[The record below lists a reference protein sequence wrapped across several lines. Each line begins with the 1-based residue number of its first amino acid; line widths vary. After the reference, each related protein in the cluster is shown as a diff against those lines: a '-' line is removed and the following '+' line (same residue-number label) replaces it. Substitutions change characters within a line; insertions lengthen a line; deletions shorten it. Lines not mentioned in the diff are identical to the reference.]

1 MPKIDEGEHDIERSD
16 IIDHANH
23 DSLWN
28 YYIKPFDYEESDQL
42 EHEEIVRAK
51 RLITPLQTNIGCV
64 KGYRCCHNPR
74 CRPFCSLCNRY
85 GYSKYACLGTFEN
98 VSRNFT
104 LLGYGPTHENFKKKC
119 KKGRENSDGTCDDED
134 DYDESDKEKA
144 DPDDDNDEDYDESDE
159 EKADPDDDSDEDD
172 DYDESDEEKADPND
186 NSDEDYDES
195 DEEKGGTKNDTNVYG
210 QNANSHPQ
218 YNESSDNDQVHL
230 TYHVYEEYL
239 PTSTAPPPS
248 YRQDRAT
255 PIILQNTPQYSVFNY
270 YSLMSPNAK
279 PQQVQHEK
287 NPIIVFGM

>member
-1 MPKIDEGEHDIERSD
+1 M
-16 IIDHANH
+16 
-23 DSLWN
+23 
-28 YYIKPFDYEESDQL
+28 
-42 EHEEIVRAK
+42 
-51 RLITPLQTNIGCV
+51 
-64 KGYRCCHNPR
+64 
-74 CRPFCSLCNRY
+74 
-85 GYSKYACLGTFEN
+85 
-98 VSRNFT
+98 
-104 LLGYGPTHENFKKKC
+104 
-119 KKGRENSDGTCDDED
+119 DGTCDDNDED
-134 DYDESDKEKA
+134 DYDESDEEKA

-210 QNANSHPQ
+210 QNVNSHPQ
-218 YNESSDNDQVHL
+218 YNESRDSGQVHL

-270 YSLMSPNAK
+270 YSLMSPNAN

-287 NPIIVFGM
+287 KIQ

>member
-1 MPKIDEGEHDIERSD
+1 M
-16 IIDHANH
+16 
-23 DSLWN
+23 
-28 YYIKPFDYEESDQL
+28 
-42 EHEEIVRAK
+42 
-51 RLITPLQTNIGCV
+51 
-64 KGYRCCHNPR
+64 
-74 CRPFCSLCNRY
+74 
-85 GYSKYACLGTFEN
+85 
-98 VSRNFT
+98 
-104 LLGYGPTHENFKKKC
+104 
-119 KKGRENSDGTCDDED
+119 DGTCDDNDED
-134 DYDESDKEKA
+134 DYDESDEEKA

-186 NSDEDYDES
+186 NSDEDDEDYDES

-210 QNANSHPQ
+210 QNVNSHSQ
-218 YNESSDNDQVHL
+218 YNESRDSGQVHL

-270 YSLMSPNAK
+270 YSLMSPNAN

-287 NPIIVFGM
+287 KIQ